1 MENRAMI
8 AFGLSLLVFIF
19 WGVFLAKIS
28 PPPPQEKVGV
38 IEQPKQK
45 QKNAPLPGTPDLPSL
60 PSQPTL
66 PSELPL
72 PSADTGQTLSPQ
84 PAPSAPAQEIQEEV
98 LVNVTKGQTTLI
110 FSSRGGVLKH
120 VEMHQYTNLAGDGPI
135 DLIPQVAGAKYP
147 LTLETG
153 NAAVDQVLAN
163 GHFKPSQQF
172 IEISESNPSSDLV
185 FHLQHPSGFEV
196 TRTFHFEWDNAL
208 ISVDTDIKAPNMVAD
223 NLQYSVIWGPGLGGA
238 VEMKADFISFNGPTT
253 FANNERE
260 ETRPEEMESPSV
272 TYRGDIQWTSFQ
284 NKYFAAALIP
294 DKGIKSSE
302 VVKKS
307 EDQIYVGLNFESV
320 QSSASA
326 THLLYVGTKNL
337 ETLENSGHKLF
348 RLIDYGWLGNKFAF
362 LVKPMLKALG
372 FFYDI
377 IGNYGWAIIC
387 LTIVIKMILF
397 PLTHKSFKSM
407 KGMQKIAP
415 YIKVIQER
423 HKGDRQKINEEMIG
437 LYKKYKVN
445 PLGGCLPMVLQ
456 IPVFISLYHALFF
469 SIELRG
475 APFMLWIHDL
485 SAQDPYYV
493 TPVLMGATMFL
504 QQRMTPSTADPV
516 QQKIFMFMPILFT
529 FLFITFPAGLVIYW
543 TVNNLLTIAQQY
555 YIYHVAKD

>member
-1 MENRAMI
+1 MI
-8 AFGLSLLVFIF
+8 AFGLSLVVFIF

-28 PPPPQEKVGV
+28 PPPPQEQTGE
-38 IEQPKQK
+38 IDQSAQG
-45 QKNAPLPGTPDLPSL
+45 QQTAPLPGTPPELPSL

-66 PSELPL
+66 PSTQPL
-72 PSADTGQTLSPQ
+72 PSGETALPETVQ
-84 PAPSAPAQEIQEEV
+84 PAPAAPAQETQAEV
-98 LVNVTKGQTTLI
+98 LVTVTKGQTTLI

-120 VEMHQYTNLAGDGPI
+120 VEMHQYTNMAGDGPI

-153 NAAVDQVLAN
+153 NVAVDYVLAN
-163 GHFKPSQQF
+163 GHFKPSKQS
-172 IEISESNPSSDLV
+172 IDISESNPSSDLV

-208 ISVDTDIKAPNMVAD
+208 ISVNTDIKAPNMVAD
-223 NLQYSVIWGPGLGGA
+223 NLQYSVVWGPGLGGA
-238 VEMKADFISFNGPTT
+238 LEVKADFISFNGPTT

-260 ETRPEEMESPSV
+260 ETLTDEMESPTV

-294 DKGIKSSE
+294 DKGVKSSK
-302 VVKKS
+302 VVKKN
-307 EDQIYVGLNFESV
+307 EEQVYVGLNFESV

-337 ETLENSGHKLF
+337 ETLEKSGHKLF

-445 PLGGCLPMVLQ
+445 PLGGCLPMLLQ

-475 APFMLWIHDL
+475 APFMLWIQDL

-504 QQRMTPSTADPV
+504 QQKLTPSTADPM

-529 FLFITFPAGLVIYW
+529 FLFITFPAGLVLYW

>member
-1 MENRAMI
+1 MI
-8 AFGLSLLVFIF
+8 AFGLSLVVFIF
-19 WGVFLAKIS
+19 WGVFLSKIS
-28 PPPPQEKVGV
+28 PPPPQE
-38 IEQPKQK
+38 
-45 QKNAPLPGTPDLPSL
+45 
-60 PSQPTL
+60 
-66 PSELPL
+66 
-72 PSADTGQTLSPQ
+72 PSARSSNRHKSRKAPRY
-84 PAPSAPAQEIQEEV
+84 PALRNSRLPHPYRHNPCPRVKPDRHARVATTAQPSAPVPEKHEEI

-120 VEMHQYTNLAGDGPI
+120 VEMHQYTNLEGDGPI
-135 DLIPQVAGAKYP
+135 DLIPQVPGAKFP

-153 NAAVDQVLAN
+153 HVAVDQVLAN
-163 GHFKPSQQF
+163 GHFKPSKQF

-196 TRTFHFEWDNAL
+196 KRTLHFEWDNAL
-208 ISVDTDIKAPNMVAD
+208 ISVDTQIKAPNMISGKPAV
-223 NLQYSVIWGPGLGGA
+223 LRRLG
-238 VEMKADFISFNGPTT
+238 
-253 FANNERE
+253 
-260 ETRPEEMESPSV
+260 TRPRRSDGNEGRFHLVQRTHHVREQRAGGNPARGNGKASV

-294 DKGIKSSE
+294 DKGIKSAK
-302 VVKKS
+302 VVKKT
-307 EDQIYVGLNFESV
+307 EDQVYVGLNFESV

-372 FFYDI
+372 FFYGI

-387 LTIVIKMILF
+387 LTFVIKLILF

-445 PLGGCLPMVLQ
+445 PLGGCLPMLLQ

-475 APFMLWIHDL
+475 APFMLWIQDL

-504 QQRMTPSTADPV
+504 QQKMTPSTADPV